1 MSCKEQATCIQL
13 NHVSPETGAVW
24 DFTITNLHGIL
35 HQNEFHALYFGF
47 SVLLSLESTIL
58 VSLPHGQIELMQ

>member
-13 NHVSPETGAVW
+13 NDISPKTGVVC
-24 DFTITNLHGIL
+24 DLTVTSLHGIM
-35 HQNEFHALYFGF
+35 HQNEFHTLYFGL
-47 SVLLSLESTIL
+47 STLLSLESTIL